1 MAKKPKRLEI
11 YFKPL
16 QTSCTIE
23 VVGTV
28 PARQIYQADKAE
40 YTPDYTLTPLV
51 LFPRCNAI
59 NLDSDTVIDN
69 INPTLTNMKWHQIV
83 GGVESQIIAST
94 PGYEITHV
102 GARKGQLRISR
113 NITTSQ
119 PVTLKFSANY
129 TDERTGQVYKFQMN
143 AIVIAVDGTAA
154 IPTITLDSPST
165 ATFNPIR
172 ESPATQV
179 ITARVFAGDKE
190 VTGKC
195 RFFWYKVNPSTGA
208 HETPD
213 DKDLEFVSA
222 AGNILTIDRSYI
234 EEATYIC
241 KASYDPDGNPADTPL
256 PYLTVS
262 TTIRRRLAAFEC
274 DWEGVPTVVA
284 DDTAAVYPRPIVEDT
299 FGVIPNVEDGEL
311 KFSWLVKRSPGAP
324 YTMISN
330 EIEPEIKFSDRMMIQ
345 LEVEDRGA
353 LVPLV
358 DENGNT
364 IYDGDKIV
372 TTRRNG

>member
-1 MAKKPKRLEI
+1 MAKKQKRLEI

-16 QTSCTIE
+16 QTSCSIE

-59 NLDSDTVIDN
+59 NLDSDTVVEN

-83 GGVESQIIAST
+83 NGTESQIIAST

-102 GARKGQLRISR
+102 GERKGQLRISK
-113 NITTSQ
+113 NIITSQ

-143 AIVIAVDGTAA
+143 AIVMAVDGTAA

-165 ATFNPIR
+165 ATFNPLR
-172 ESPATQV
+172 ESPANQI
-179 ITARVFAGDKE
+179 ITAKVFAGDKE
-190 VTGKC
+190 VTSKC
-195 RFFWYKVNPSTGA
+195 KFFWYKVNQSTGA
-208 HETPD
+208 HEAPTD
-213 DKDLEFVSA
+213 EDLEFISA
-222 AGNILTIDRSYI
+222 SENVLTLDRNYI

-241 KASYDPDGNPADTPL
+241 KASYDPNGQPADTPL
-256 PYLTVS
+256 PYLTAS
-262 TTIRRRLAAFEC
+262 TTIRRRLAVFEC
-274 DWEGVPTVVA
+274 DWEGVPNVVA
-284 DDTAAVYPRPIVEDT
+284 DDTIAVYPRPIVEDT
-299 FGVIPNVEDGEL
+299 FGVIANVEDGEL
-311 KFSWLVKRSPGAP
+311 KFSWLVKRSAGSP

-330 EIEPEIKFSDRMMIQ
+330 EVEPEIKFSDRMMIQ
-345 LEVEDRGA
+345 LDVEDRGA
-353 LVPLV
+353 LVPLA
-358 DENGNT
+358 DEDGNI